1 LKVGTYRIPNVRLFP
16 SLFNTTKMIYGKFQ
30 SDTISNMDMLA
41 KFLGHKSANSG
52 TFLAKLV
59 YLRAYG
65 LIEGRGVVKVSEIGK
80 KLTYP
85 TTEEEKIEAIEKAVL
100 RIPLWKEFYSRW
112 GAKLPSGDFWVDLAK
127 ITGLEPPE
135 AQRVAENV
143 RKAYLADIKYLKPKE
158 TLKEGFAVQPS
169 KFEVRRPAMTIP
181 EGFTKIETEDFVVGV
196 RRDLESIDSFES
208 FDFKAWL
215 DTIKRKLRKE
225 EPETAKTE
233 HEEEG

>member
-1 LKVGTYRIPNVRLFP
+1 
-16 SLFNTTKMIYGKFQ
+16 
-30 SDTISNMDMLA
+30 MDMLA

-52 TFLAKLV
+52 TFLAKLT

-65 LIEGRGVVKVSEIGK
+65 LIEGRGTVKVSEIGK

-85 TTEEEKIEAIEKAVL
+85 TSEEERMDALEKAIL
-100 RIPLWKEFYSRW
+100 HIPLWKEFYSRW
-112 GAKLPSGDFWVDLAK
+112 GVNLPNGDFWVDLAK

-135 AQRVAENV
+135 AQRLAEMV
-143 RKAYLADIKYLKPKE
+143 RKAYLDDVKYLKPKE

-169 KFEVRRPAMTIP
+169 KLEVGRPSITIP
-181 EGFTKIETEDFVVGV
+181 EGFTKIETEDFIVSV
-196 RRDLESIDSFES
+196 RRDLESIESFEN

-225 EPETAKTE
+225 KTDTIKTQ
-233 HEEEG
+233 HEG